1 MKNSVL
7 WPLAFVA
14 SAGCGDNHYIVEGA
28 HYQYV
33 VSTIELPVSATDA
46 IAFAIDLDGDSNP
59 DNNLGQSLDL
69 LKGFGFDIRS
79 TVAEG
84 VRNGGILMGLDLQ
97 TTDFFDADAQAVH
110 RVGLQST
117 PMKKQKINIT
127 LDPDVVAW
135 FKQQAGG
142 RGYQTLINATLRE
155 AMQQKTI
162 EETLRRVIREELHS
176 A

>member
-1 MKNSVL
+1 MNGNTTLQASV
-7 WPLAFVA
+7 
-14 SAGCGDNHYIVEGA
+14 
-28 HYQYV
+28 
-33 VSTIELPVSATDA
+33 
-46 IAFAIDLDGDSNP
+46 DLDEAPVWSP
-59 DNNLGQSLDL
+59 
-69 LKGFGFDIRS
+69 
-79 TVAEG
+79 E
-84 VRNGGILMGLDLQ
+84 
-97 TTDFFDADAQAVH
+97 DFAQAVH

-162 EETLRRVIREELHS
+162 EETLRRVTREELHS